1 MSFKAVIFDLDGV
14 LLSTDRY
21 HYQAWKKLA
30 DERNI
35 YFDTSI
41 NERLR
46 GVSRIESLE
55 IILER
60 SESVYSK
67 PEKEAMASA
76 KNEIYRQLLD
86 SLSSASI
93 FPGVIELLDELD
105 RRGLKKAIG
114 SSSKNAG
121 YILKKV
127 GLSDRFAGV
136 VCDGTHITRSKPDPQ
151 VFLKAA
157 ILVNV
162 LPEYCL
168 VIEDADAG
176 VLAAKAAGMSVL
188 GMGSAAEH
196 PECDLRATTLSEAA
210 HLILEKVTRSV
221 T

>member
-1 MSFKAVIFDLDGV
+1 
-14 LLSTDRY
+14 
-21 HYQAWKKLA
+21 
-30 DERNI
+30 
-35 YFDTSI
+35 
-41 NERLR
+41 
-46 GVSRIESLE
+46 
-55 IILER
+55 
-60 SESVYSK
+60 
-67 PEKEAMASA
+67 MASA

-127 GLSDRFAGV
+127 GLSDRFAGG

-162 LPEYCL
+162 LPECCL

-176 VLAAKAAGMSVL
+176 VLAGKAAGMSVL

-196 PECDLRATTLSEAA
+196 PECDLRATPLSEAA
-210 HLILEKVTRSV
+210 RLILQ
-221 T
+221 